1 MPAVSIKS
9 LGEMASTTKDA
20 TSPAKKKKGVMPV
33 FSVTNSH
40 VVAGEG
46 KYMVMCAGFMKENP
60 RQTMCNDV
68 K

>member
-1 MPAVSIKS
+1 
-9 LGEMASTTKDA
+9 MASTSKDA
-20 TSPAKKKKGVMPV
+20 TSPAKKKKGVLPV

-46 KYMVMCAGFMKENP
+46 KRIVMCYYFVKENP
-60 RQTMCNDV
+60 RQTVFHGV